1 MSRGFDIVCGTLKHR
16 INKEDKCAMVLIVGE
31 MGSGKSLAAVAMADK
46 IDPTFHK
53 HRTIVYTVAEFLE
66 AIDNSKKGQC
76 IIFDEVGVG
85 IPAREWQ
92 SLSNK
97 MMSIITQILRFKNCC
112 VIFTTPNIR
121 FVDINVRESMNMM
134 IRPKKIM
141 KEEAVNVCKLF
152 NLYTTDYGEVKYGK
166 FIFFDGTNASGE
178 WIDHM
183 NVHKPSEELVTF
195 YEKLSHKMKNDKI
208 RELRENMDEGL
219 PPHHMEVAALN
230 NKAESCIRLIKY
242 FKQNHT
248 WNEMATASGMSKRI
262 LLDWMKE
269 ASVDGVETQ

>member
-1 MSRGFDIVCGTLKHR
+1 MSRSFDIVCGVIKHR
-16 INKEDKCAMVLIVGE
+16 INVDDKSAMVLIVGE
-31 MGSGKSLAAVAMADK
+31 MGSGKSLAAVSMASK
-46 IDPTFHK
+46 IDATFK
-53 HRTIVYTVAEFLE
+53 SHRTIVYTVEEFLE
-66 AIDNSKKGQC
+66 AVDNSKRGQC
-76 IIFDEVGVG
+76 IIWDEVGVG

-92 SLSNK
+92 STQNK
-97 MMSIITQILRFKNCC
+97 IMSIITQILRFKNIA

-121 FVDINVRESMNMM
+121 FVDVNVRESMNML
-134 IRPKKIM
+134 IRPKTIM
-141 KEEAVNVCKLF
+141 KEENVNVCKLF
-152 NLYTTDYGEVKYGK
+152 NIYVNDFGEVKYGK
-166 FIFFDGTNASGE
+166 FLYFDGTNASGE

-183 NVHKPSEELVTF
+183 NVHKPSEELVSF

-269 ASVDGVETQ
+269 ASTDSVETQ